1 MTSADQGFSGGTG
14 VPAAENGAY
23 TGQSDDQKV
32 NASVD
37 AVGRVTGL
45 EIASEAFREAH
56 PQLIG
61 RNIVVAVARARTAVR
76 TAGEQVVKAARPV
89 PRDRPGCCR

>member
-1 MTSADQGFSGGTG
+1 MTSADQRFSGHMGAPT
-14 VPAAENGAY
+14 AENVAY

-45 EIASEAFREAH
+45 EIASDAFRQAH

-61 RNIVVAVARARTAVR
+61 RDIIVAVARARTA
-76 TAGEQVVKAARPV
+76 GEEVVKAARPV
-89 PRDRPGCCR
+89 PRDRPGWCR